1 MARYKTCLAQECC
14 CGIRPIA
21 SVLRRTAHPELL
33 TSRRRIPRATTKM
46 RPLRLQMWLKFNILE
61 RKKKRKK
68 NYLHC
73 VLYKIYI
80 YDPLSYLIFF
90 ICVLD
95 PIWYPLITKS
105 FEWMTSFR
113 NYTNM
118 NDKRTFLILRPLHAL
133 IQTSWGFRFQGSFID
148 TVNALNETVLPWAE
162 LVPFVLATP
171 SVKLSY
177 FKIALRGIMC
187 ISGTLH
193 D

>member
-61 RKKKRKK
+61 RKKKTQK

-113 NYTNM
+113 NWQEDLPYSQASACTNS
-118 NDKRTFLILRPLHAL
+118 DVVRVSVSR
-133 IQTSWGFRFQGSFID
+133 
-148 TVNALNETVLPWAE
+148 
-162 LVPFVLATP
+162 LVHWH
-171 SVKLSY
+171 
-177 FKIALRGIMC
+177 R
-187 ISGTLH
+187 
-193 D
+193 

>member
-1 MARYKTCLAQECC
+1 MRLFWEGPRTPNCW
-14 CGIRPIA
+14 
-21 SVLRRTAHPELL
+21 RRAEGFQGQQQKWDHFVCKCNWNLI
-33 TSRRRIPRATTKM
+33 SSKG
-46 RPLRLQMWLKFNILE
+46 
-61 RKKKRKK
+61 KKKRKK

-171 SVKLSY
+171 SVK
-177 FKIALRGIMC
+177 FKLF
-187 ISGTLH
+187 
-193 D
+193 

>member
-1 MARYKTCLAQECC
+1 MFSSRMLLWNKTYCVCSEKDRAPRIVDVAQKDSKGNNKNE
-14 CGIRPIA
+14 
-21 SVLRRTAHPELL
+21 T
-33 TSRRRIPRATTKM
+33 TSSANVR
-46 RPLRLQMWLKFNILE
+46 LKFNILE

-113 NYTNM
+113 KWQEALPYSQASACTNS
-118 NDKRTFLILRPLHAL
+118 DVVRVSVSR
-133 IQTSWGFRFQGSFID
+133 
-148 TVNALNETVLPWAE
+148 
-162 LVPFVLATP
+162 LVHWH
-171 SVKLSY
+171 
-177 FKIALRGIMC
+177 R
-187 ISGTLH
+187 
-193 D
+193 

>member
-1 MARYKTCLAQECC
+1 MFSSRMLLWNKTYCVCSEKDRAPRIVDVAQKDSKGNNKNE
-14 CGIRPIA
+14 
-21 SVLRRTAHPELL
+21 T
-33 TSRRRIPRATTKM
+33 TSSANVR
-46 RPLRLQMWLKFNILE
+46 LKFNILE
-61 RKKKRKK
+61 RKKKTQKK
-68 NYLHC
+68 LPPLCSLQNLYLW
-73 VLYKIYI
+73 
-80 YDPLSYLIFF
+80 PSFLSYLFYM
-90 ICVLD
+90 CSRSN
-95 PIWYPLITKS
+95 LIPFNYEIVWMDDVIQELYKH
-105 FEWMTSFR
+105 EWQE
-113 NYTNM
+113 
-118 NDKRTFLILRPLHAL
+118 DL

>member
-1 MARYKTCLAQECC
+1 MFSSRMLLWNKTYCVCSEKDRAPRIVDVAQKDSKGNNKNE
-14 CGIRPIA
+14 
-21 SVLRRTAHPELL
+21 T
-33 TSRRRIPRATTKM
+33 TSSANVR
-46 RPLRLQMWLKFNILE
+46 LKFNILE

-177 FKIALRGIMC
+177 FEIALRGIMC

>member
-21 SVLRRTAHPELL
+21 SVLRRTAHLELL

-46 RPLRLQMWLKFNILE
+46 RPLRLQMWDWNLISSKG
-61 RKKKRKK
+61 KKKRKK

-80 YDPLSYLIFF
+80 YNPLSYLIFF
-90 ICVLD
+90 ICMLD

-133 IQTSWGFRFQGSFID
+133 IQTSRGFRFQGSFID

-171 SVKLSY
+171 SVK
-177 FKIALRGIMC
+177 FKLF
-187 ISGTLH
+187 
-193 D
+193 

>member
-1 MARYKTCLAQECC
+1 MFSSRMLLWNKTYCVCSEKDRAPRIVDVAQKDSKGNNKNE
-14 CGIRPIA
+14 
-21 SVLRRTAHPELL
+21 T
-33 TSRRRIPRATTKM
+33 TSSANVRV
-46 RPLRLQMWLKFNILE
+46 KFNILE

-133 IQTSWGFRFQGSFID
+133 IQTSRGFRFQGSFID

-171 SVKLSY
+171 SVKF
-177 FKIALRGIMC
+177 FKLF
-187 ISGTLH
+187 
-193 D
+193 

>member
-21 SVLRRTAHPELL
+21 SVLRRTAHLELL

-46 RPLRLQMWLKFNILE
+46 RPPRLQMWDWNLISSKG
-61 RKKKRKK
+61 KKNAKK

-162 LVPFVLATP
+162 LVTFVLATP
-171 SVKLSY
+171 SVKL
-177 FKIALRGIMC
+177 F
-187 ISGTLH
+187 
-193 D
+193 

>member
-1 MARYKTCLAQECC
+1 MFSSRMLLWNKTYCVCSEKDRAPRIVDVAQKDSKGNNKNE
-14 CGIRPIA
+14 
-21 SVLRRTAHPELL
+21 T
-33 TSRRRIPRATTKM
+33 TSSANVR
-46 RPLRLQMWLKFNILE
+46 LKFNILE
-61 RKKKRKK
+61 RKKKTQKK
-68 NYLHC
+68 LPPLCSLQNLYLW
-73 VLYKIYI
+73 
-80 YDPLSYLIFF
+80 PSFLSYLF

>member
-61 RKKKRKK
+61 RKKKTQKK
-68 NYLHC
+68 LPPLCSLQNLYLW
-73 VLYKIYI
+73 
-80 YDPLSYLIFF
+80 PSFLSYLFYM
-90 ICVLD
+90 CARSN
-95 PIWYPLITKS
+95 LIPFNYEI

-118 NDKRTFLILRPLHAL
+118 NDKRTFLILRPLHAI
-133 IQTSWGFRFQGSFID
+133 IQTSWGFRFQGSFVD
-148 TVNALNETVLPWAE
+148 TVHALNETVLPWAE